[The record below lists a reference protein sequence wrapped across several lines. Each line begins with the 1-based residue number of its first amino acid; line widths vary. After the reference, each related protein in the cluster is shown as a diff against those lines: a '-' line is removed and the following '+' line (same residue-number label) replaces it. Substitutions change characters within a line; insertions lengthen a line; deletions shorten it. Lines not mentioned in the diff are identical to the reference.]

1 MKIKTKKQMNLPQLI
16 EWGWGNPSLS
26 RNKRFFSK
34 DEKLGITKH
43 CVYFNDFSYPE
54 VDNRYCLEP
63 TDTFTV
69 EVEEEITED
78 TVIPKLMTTFKKT
91 CLKNGIGYQRV
102 RIDENYSI
110 KLMLNKSEAHGELVE
125 TLHIVNDDGTHTL
138 IWRDGK
144 LIEE

>member
-1 MKIKTKKQMNLPQLI
+1 MKAKGGIGMVKIKVEKKMNLPQLI

-34 DEKLGITKH
+34 DENLGITKH
-43 CVYFNDFSYPE
+43 CVHFNDFGYPG

-78 TVIPKLMTTFKKT
+78 TVIPKMLEKSFDA
-91 CLKNGIGYQRV
+91 YQNV
-102 RIDENYSI
+102 VLDIQVNQSINTVKENAEV
-110 KLMLNKSEAHGELVE
+110 L
-125 TLHIVNDDGTHTL
+125 TLHVINDDDTHTL

-144 LIEE
+144 LVE